1 MSLKSNEIKLRS
13 YLMSFTLNKL
23 AKIAAVLISTISII
37 SCSEQAAE
45 QETNKNE
52 DTMEQQ
58 MNSEI
63 NFLEEKKKWITSK
76 LNKKQ
81 KNLKA

>member
-1 MSLKSNEIKLRS
+1 
-13 YLMSFTLNKL
+13 MSFTLNKL
-23 AKIAAVLISTISII
+23 AKIAAVLIATISII

-63 NFLEEKKKWITSK
+63 NFLEENKNKIVET
-76 LNKKQ
+76 LNNYKIG
-81 KNLKA
+81 LSLIHI